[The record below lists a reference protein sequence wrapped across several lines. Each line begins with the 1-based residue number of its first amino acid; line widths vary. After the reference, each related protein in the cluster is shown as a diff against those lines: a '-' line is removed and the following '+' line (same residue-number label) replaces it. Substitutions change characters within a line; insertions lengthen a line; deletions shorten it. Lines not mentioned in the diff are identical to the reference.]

1 MWCFSGSGVLCFG
14 DWRSILYLLCS
25 RLTSGFPL
33 NSQFQWCS
41 LVSWVHLLEWVL
53 IQVLQADLSIGK
65 ENLKRILL
73 V

>member
-33 NSQFQWCS
+33 NSQFQV
-41 LVSWVHLLEWVL
+41 LVSLM
-53 IQVLQADLSIGK
+53 GT
-65 ENLKRILL
+65 L
-73 V
+73 VRVGIDTGLAG